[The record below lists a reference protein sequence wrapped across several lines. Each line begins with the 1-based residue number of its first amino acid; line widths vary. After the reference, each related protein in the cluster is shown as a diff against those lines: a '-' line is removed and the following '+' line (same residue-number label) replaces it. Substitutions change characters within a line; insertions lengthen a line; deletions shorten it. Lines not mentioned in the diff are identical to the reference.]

1 METLINHNRGCVN
14 DLNKSDL
21 YHNIVDLQV
30 GVEKTELECLRKQ
43 EGEEEEGKESATFTV
58 QSVQSW

>member
-1 METLINHNRGCVN
+1 MS
-14 DLNKSDL
+14 KSDL
-21 YHNIVDLQV
+21 YHNIVELKAKYPQV

-43 EGEEEEGKESATFTV
+43 EEEEEVEEGKESATFTV

>member
-1 METLINHNRGCVN
+1 MVENRIMISE
-14 DLNKSDL
+14 KIFIEAK
-21 YHNIVDLQV
+21 YQQV

-43 EGEEEEGKESATFTV
+43 EEEEEKKATFTV

>member
-1 METLINHNRGCVN
+1 METLINYNRGCVN

-21 YHNIVDLQV
+21 YHNIVDPQV

-43 EGEEEEGKESATFTV
+43 EEEEKAATFTV